1 MRVRVDVS
9 FNIRNL
15 PTRALFASSKY
26 KNSLIHALWFVEQA
40 LRFLG
45 VGQGMPQCLIRD
57 N

>member
-15 PTRALFASSKY
+15 PTRALFTSSKY